1 MKKNAEKNEMIG
13 LGRFCLLRLL
23 PFGLLLLSGTAFSQE
38 HLAQGGG
45 EPPKPAPEKPKPEEI
60 TIYEDQDGQLFTKPG
75 PGRFKSKID
84 KAINKHDP
92 KFNAYPN
99 HLTNRPDEPQ
109 KERLTI
115 TGRVQFRGI
124 SAQTGSNYNNGN
136 GDFNSVDWNFR
147 RLRLGVQYQG
157 GSWWGMALNLRGEN
171 MLNAPYIT
179 QSKNTTGEVTNV
191 SLKEGRGYIQEAFLY
206 VNIPIMGARVSFG
219 QLPTQFH
226 REYLMSSANFIALER
241 SYMTNAYPQFDM
253 GVNLRLSPL
262 KDFFEGKYEKY
273 LTVDLMA
280 GNGHGAGGDYGTGR
294 RQDLT
299 VAGRPNQPVLNSP
312 LYFARVQWNVLG
324 GLVKEN
330 GSNVGWQEG
339 EEIFQKD
346 LKISLGA
353 AAMQTKNVS
362 FSSGPASTLAVDGAI
377 PRGAP
382 TQYLLT
388 TQTTADN
395 STYDCAV
402 PSYQT
407 SYCQKNLDLRGYTY
421 DGTMSWNG
429 FYLSGAYT
437 AYSGAASN
445 SLSGWQATVGYNI
458 QVFDKYWI
466 MPVFRYDFLKGDF
479 NRNGKIED
487 TDLKK
492 YYWVGLN
499 LFGDKHLFKAQ
510 LFYQIPV
517 LKYGVDPVTREHE
530 TVNNQTVY
538 FQLQATFWTGVVT
551 PDQLNTRLD

>member
-1 MKKNAEKNEMIG
+1 MSG
-13 LGRFCLLRLL
+13 LGRFYLLSLL
-23 PFGLLLLSGTAFSQE
+23 PFGLLLLSGSAFSQD
-38 HLAQGGG
+38 HLAQGGA
-45 EPPKPAPEKPKPEEI
+45 EPPKPAPEKPKSEEI
-60 TIYEDQDGQLFTKPG
+60 TIYEDQDGQLYTKPG

-99 HLTNRPDEPQ
+99 HLTNRPEEPQ

-262 KDFFEGKYEKY
+262 KDFFDGKYEKHF
-273 LTVDLMA
+273 TIDLMMS
-280 GNGHGAGGDYGTGR
+280 NGHGAGGDYGTGR

-299 VAGRPNQPVLNSP
+299 VAGRPNQPVLISP
-312 LYFARVQWNVLG
+312 LYFARAQWNVFG
-324 GLVKEN
+324 GLIKEN

-339 EEIFQKD
+339 EEIFQKE
-346 LKISLGA
+346 LKLSLGA
-353 AAMQTKNVS
+353 ALMQTQNAS
-362 FSSGPASTLAVDGAI
+362 FSSGPASSLAVDGAN
-377 PRGAP
+377 PRGYS

-395 STYDCAV
+395 STADCTV

-407 SYCQKNLDLRGYTY
+407 SYCQPKLGLVGHTY
-421 DGTMSWNG
+421 DGTVTWNG
-429 FYLSGAYT
+429 LYLSGAYT
-437 AYSGAASN
+437 VFGGAASN
-445 SLSGWQATVGYNI
+445 NLSGYQITAGYNF
-458 QVFDKYWI
+458 QVFDKYYI
-466 MPVFRYDFLKGDF
+466 MPVVRYDFLKGDF
-479 NRNGKIED
+479 DRNGKMDD

-499 LFGDKHLFKAQ
+499 LFGDKHLIKGQ

-517 LKYGVDPVTREHE
+517 LKLGVDPITREPVV
-530 TVNNQTVY
+530 VNNQTVY
-538 FQLQATFWTGVVT
+538 FQVQATFWTGTVT
-551 PDQLNTRLD
+551 PDQLDTRLE

>member
-1 MKKNAEKNEMIG
+1 MKQKSKNRKNLDGIKSSFLILG
-13 LGRFCLLRLL
+13 LVVCSRGI
-23 PFGLLLLSGTAFSQE
+23 FSQGTSPAGE
-38 HLAQGGG
+38 LAQAS
-45 EPPKPAPEKPKPEEI
+45 EPPKVEKPKQEEF
-60 TIYEDQDGQLFTKPG
+60 TIYEDQDGQLYTKPG
-75 PGRFKSKID
+75 PGRFKSKMD
-84 KAINKHDP
+84 KAINKSEP
-92 KFNAYPN
+92 KFNPYPN
-99 HLTNRPDEPQ
+99 HFTSRPDELQ

-115 TGRVQFRGI
+115 TGRIQFRGI

-136 GDFNSVDWNFR
+136 EDFNSVDWNFR
-147 RLRLGVQYQG
+147 RLRLGLQYQG
-157 GSWWGMALNLRGEN
+157 NSWWGMMINLRGEN

-179 QSKNTTGEVTNV
+179 QNKNTTGEVTNV
-191 SLKEGRGYIQEAFLY
+191 SLREGRGYIQEAFLF
-206 VNIPIMGARVSFG
+206 VNIPILGARLSFG

-273 LTVDLMA
+273 LTIDLMA
-280 GNGHGAGGDYGTGR
+280 GNGHGGGGDYGTGR

-299 VAGRPNQPVLNSP
+299 VAGRPNQPILNSP

-353 AAMQTKNVS
+353 ATMQTKNVS

-395 STYDCAV
+395 STGDCTV

-421 DGTMSWNG
+421 DGTMTWNG
-429 FYLSGAYT
+429 IYLSGAYT
-437 AYSGAASN
+437 TYTGAASN
-445 SLSGWQATVGYNI
+445 NLSGWQATVGYNI
-458 QVFDKYWI
+458 QVFDKYYI

-487 TDLKK
+487 NDLKK

-517 LKYGVDPVTREHE
+517 LKLGIDPVTREPE
-530 TVNNQTVY
+530 TINNQTVY
-538 FQLQATFWTGVVT
+538 FQLQATFWTGTVT
-551 PDQLNTRLD
+551 PDQLNSRLD

>member
-1 MKKNAEKNEMIG
+1 MKQKSKNRKNLEGIRSQFLILG
-13 LGRFCLLRLL
+13 LIVC
-23 PFGLLLLSGTAFSQE
+23 SQTIFSQGTPPGAE
-38 HLAQGGG
+38 LAQAG
-45 EPPKPAPEKPKPEEI
+45 EPPKVEKPKQEEF
-60 TIYEDQDGQLFTKPG
+60 TIYEDQDGQLYTKPG
-75 PGRFKSKID
+75 PGRFKSKMD
-84 KAINKHDP
+84 KAINKNEP
-92 KFNAYPN
+92 KFNPYPN
-99 HLTNRPDEPQ
+99 HFTSRPDELQ

-115 TGRVQFRGI
+115 TGRIQFRGV

-136 GDFNSVDWNFR
+136 EDFNSVDWNFR
-147 RLRLGVQYQG
+147 RLRLGLQYQG
-157 GSWWGMALNLRGEN
+157 NSWWGMALNLRGEN
-171 MLNAPYIT
+171 MLNAPYVT
-179 QSKNTTGEVTNV
+179 QTKNSTGEVTNV
-191 SLKEGRGYIQEAFLY
+191 SLKEGRGYIQEAFLF
-206 VNIPIMGARVSFG
+206 VNIPILGARLSFG

-280 GNGHGAGGDYGTGR
+280 GNGHGGGGDYGTGR

-299 VAGRPNQPVLNSP
+299 VAGRPNQPILNSP

-353 AAMQTKNVS
+353 ATMQTKNVS

-395 STYDCAV
+395 STADCTV

-421 DGTMSWNG
+421 DGTMTWNG
-429 FYLSGAYT
+429 IYLSGAYT
-437 AYSGAASN
+437 TYTGAASN
-445 SLSGWQATVGYNI
+445 NLSGWQATVGYNI
-458 QVFDKYWI
+458 QIFDKYYI

-487 TDLKK
+487 NDLKR

-517 LKYGVDPVTREHE
+517 LKLGIDPITREPE
-530 TVNNQTVY
+530 TINNQTLY
-538 FQLQATFWTGVVT
+538 FQLQATFWTGMVT
-551 PDQLNTRLD
+551 PDQLNSRLD

>member
-1 MKKNAEKNEMIG
+1 MSG
-13 LGRFCLLRLL
+13 LGRFYLLSLL
-23 PFGLLLLSGTAFSQE
+23 PFGLLLLSGSAFSQD
-38 HLAQGGG
+38 HLAQGGA
-45 EPPKPAPEKPKPEEI
+45 EPPKPAPEKPKSEEI
-60 TIYEDQDGQLFTKPG
+60 TIYEDQDGQLYTKPG

-99 HLTNRPDEPQ
+99 HLTNRPEEPQ

-299 VAGRPNQPVLNSP
+299 VTGRPNQPVLNSP

>member
-1 MKKNAEKNEMIG
+1 MKKNAKKNEMSG
-13 LGRFCLLRLL
+13 LGRFYLLSLL
-23 PFGLLLLSGTAFSQE
+23 PFGLLLLSGSAFSQD
-38 HLAQGGG
+38 HLAQGGA
-45 EPPKPAPEKPKPEEI
+45 EPPKPAPEKPKSEEI
-60 TIYEDQDGQLFTKPG
+60 TIYEDQDGQLYTKPG

-99 HLTNRPDEPQ
+99 HLTNRPEEPQ

-299 VAGRPNQPVLNSP
+299 VTGRPNQPVLNSP

>member
-1 MKKNAEKNEMIG
+1 MKKNTGND
-13 LGRFCLLRLL
+13 GRKTFGSLLLKKWI
-23 PFGLLLLSGTAFSQE
+23 PVGLLFLSGSVFSQDNV
-38 HLAQGGG
+38 AQNA
-45 EPPKPAPEKPKPEEI
+45 EPPKPAPEKPKLEEI
-60 TIYEDQDGQLFTKPG
+60 TIYEDQDGQLYTKPG
-75 PGRFKSKID
+75 PGRFKSRID
-84 KAINKHDP
+84 KAINKNDS
-92 KFNAYPN
+92 KFHAYPN
-99 HLTNRPDEPQ
+99 HFTSRPDELQ

-115 TGRVQFRGI
+115 TGRIQFRGI

-136 GDFNSVDWNFR
+136 EDFNSVDWNFR
-147 RLRLGVQYQG
+147 RLRLGIQYQG
-157 GSWWGMALNLRGEN
+157 GSWWGMAINLRGEN

-179 QSKNTTGEVTNV
+179 QTKNNTGEVTNV
-191 SLKEGRGYIQEAFLY
+191 TMRENRGYIQEALLFA
-206 VNIPIMGARVSFG
+206 NIPILGARISFG

-241 SYMTNAYPQFDM
+241 SYMTNAYPQFDL
-253 GVNLRLSPL
+253 GVNLRLNPL

-273 LTVDLMA
+273 LTLDFMV
-280 GNGHGAGGDYGTGR
+280 GNGHGGGGDYGTGR

-299 VAGRPNQPVLNSP
+299 VAGRPNQPILNSP
-312 LYFARVQWNVLG
+312 LYFARAQWNVFG

-330 GSNVGWQEG
+330 GNNVGWQEG

-346 LKISLGA
+346 LKLSLGA
-353 AAMQTKNVS
+353 AMMQTKNVS

-377 PRGAP
+377 PRGAA

-388 TQTTADN
+388 TQTTPDN
-395 STYDCAV
+395 STYDCMV
-402 PSYQT
+402 PNYLT

-421 DGTMSWNG
+421 DGTLTWNG

-445 SLSGWQATVGYNI
+445 QLSGWQATVGYNI
-458 QVFDKYWI
+458 QFWDKYWV

-479 NRNGKIED
+479 NRDGKIEE

-517 LKYGVDPVTREHE
+517 LKLGLDPITREPE
-530 TVNNQTVY
+530 TVNNQTLY
-538 FQLQATFWTGVVT
+538 FQLQATFWTGTVT
-551 PDQLNTRLD
+551 PDQLNGRLD

>member
-1 MKKNAEKNEMIG
+1 MKQKSKNRKNLDGIRSSFLILG
-13 LGRFCLLRLL
+13 LFIY
-23 PFGLLLLSGTAFSQE
+23 SQAIFSQGTTPGTE
-38 HLAQGGG
+38 LAQAGDT
-45 EPPKPAPEKPKPEEI
+45 PKVEKPKQEEF
-60 TIYEDQDGQLFTKPG
+60 TIYEDQDGQLYTKPG
-75 PGRFKSKID
+75 PGRFKSKMD
-84 KAINKHDP
+84 KAINKNEP
-92 KFNAYPN
+92 KFNPYPN
-99 HLTNRPDEPQ
+99 HFTSRPDELQ

-136 GDFNSVDWNFR
+136 EDFNSVDWNFR
-147 RLRLGVQYQG
+147 RLRLGLQYQG
-157 GSWWGMALNLRGEN
+157 NSWWGMALNLRGEN

-179 QSKNTTGEVTNV
+179 QTKNSTGEVTNV
-191 SLKEGRGYIQEAFLY
+191 SLREGRGYIQEAFLF
-206 VNIPIMGARVSFG
+206 VNIPILGARLSFG

-273 LTVDLMA
+273 LTIDLMA
-280 GNGHGAGGDYGTGR
+280 GNGHGGGGDYGTGR

-299 VAGRPNQPVLNSP
+299 VAGRPNQPILNSP
-312 LYFARVQWNVLG
+312 LYFARLQWNVLG

-353 AAMQTKNVS
+353 ATMQTKNVS
-362 FSSGPASTLAVDGAI
+362 FSSGPASSLAVDGAI

-395 STYDCAV
+395 STADCTV

-437 AYSGAASN
+437 TYTGAASN

-458 QVFDKYWI
+458 QIFDKYYI

-487 TDLKK
+487 NDLKK

-517 LKYGVDPVTREHE
+517 LKLGIDPVTREPE
-530 TVNNQTVY
+530 TINNQTVY
-538 FQLQATFWTGVVT
+538 FQLQATFWTGMVT
-551 PDQLNTRLD
+551 PDQLNSRLD